1 MGYFLRSD
9 WGLGL
14 GARKDLAGACQG
26 HPFCEVWGPFQGTLF
41 GVSRGCVWEASVAV
55 FRSRFCTESV
65 QNCVRIPY
73 TILDG
78 LRTRKFARG
87 IFFLRR
93 PDFRVQNPTQFLVR
107 ILTQIFVRIPYTKPQ
122 NASPLARAPPGPYG
136 PRVRIPYTFLV
147 AF

>member
-1 MGYFLRSD
+1 MFG
-9 WGLGL
+9 GLFKVPYLACL
-14 GARKDLAGACQG
+14 GGAFG
-26 HPFCEVWGPFQGTLF
+26 EPLWPFFVH
-41 GVSRGCVWEASVAV
+41 V
-55 FRSRFCTESV
+55 FV
-65 QNCVRIPY
+65 QNPYKNCVRIPY

-78 LRTRKFARG
+78 LRTRKLARG